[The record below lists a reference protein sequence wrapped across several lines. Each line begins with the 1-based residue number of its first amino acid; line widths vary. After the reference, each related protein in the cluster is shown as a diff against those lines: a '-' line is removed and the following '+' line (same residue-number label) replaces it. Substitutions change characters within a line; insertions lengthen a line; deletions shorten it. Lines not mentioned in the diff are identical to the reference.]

1 VVYDGQDF
9 STFTI
14 DADGNVIGDMDLSW
28 QPIVGTQVV
37 AERVLR
43 RLTCP
48 PGSFDDQTYGIDLR
62 GYLNASLTSADLS
75 NLQAKIRAEL
85 LKEEALDDVGATCIL
100 TSDNQLY
107 VELRLT
113 LADEESYNF
122 AFVLSSTGIEKI
134 MGVNQNG

>member
-1 VVYDGQDF
+1 
-9 STFTI
+9 
-14 DADGNVIGDMDLSW
+14 
-28 QPIVGTQVV
+28 VV

-85 LKEEALDDVGATCIL
+85 LKEEALDDVIATCIL
-100 TSDNQLY
+100 SSDNQLY